1 MAGSGVLLFVGGVVE
16 FAAMQ
21 EKRKIAVLVGDGM
34 GDDPVAAL
42 GGKTP
47 LQVAKMPDIR
57 RVAALGHVQLVQ
69 TVPDGMAPGSD
80 VANMGLLGYHAGE
93 NYTGRAAIEAAGARI
108 PLAADDVAYRT
119 NLVTVG
125 EDGTMVD
132 YSAGDMPTEDG
143 RALIAALDGDDLI
156 ADIRFKEGKAH
167 LTHGFLDI
175 AFGQFSASAELLEY
189 CAELLG

>member
-1 MAGSGVLLFVGGVVE
+1 METGCFSRIFLDIAFACVRPGAACPTGGLHFARGVVE
-16 FAAMQ
+16 CPSMQ

-93 NYTGRAAIEAAGARI
+93 NYTGRAAIEAAGLTDKELANDGEPKVLTFTTGSGRSDLESNVI
-108 PLAADDVAYRT
+108 SVACTEISPDLVRNTKPLT
-119 NLVTVG
+119 PSTSP
-125 EDGTMVD
+125 M
-132 YSAGDMPTEDG
+132 S
-143 RALIAALDGDDLI
+143 
-156 ADIRFKEGKAH
+156 
-167 LTHGFLDI
+167 
-175 AFGQFSASAELLEY
+175 
-189 CAELLG
+189 

>member
-1 MAGSGVLLFVGGVVE
+1 MLFAGGVVDC
-16 FAAMQ
+16 AAMQ

-143 RALIAALDGDDLI
+143 RALIAALDE
-156 ADIRFKEGKAH
+156 AASREGLKF
-167 LTHGFLDI
+167 HG
-175 AFGQFSASAELLEY
+175 G
-189 CAELLG
+189 